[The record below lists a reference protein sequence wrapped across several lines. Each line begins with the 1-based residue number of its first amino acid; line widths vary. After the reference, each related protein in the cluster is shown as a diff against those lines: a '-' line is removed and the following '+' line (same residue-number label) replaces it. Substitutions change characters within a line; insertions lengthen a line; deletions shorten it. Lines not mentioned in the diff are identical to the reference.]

1 MSNVM
6 DMLVKSGYEAISIG
20 NDVLPCTLRK
30 DDELIGFLM
39 EDFSVKLLPEHEN
52 KRESLQKEIK
62 FSLDNQ
68 GLETVENE
76 YKLSQYQDV
85 ILTADYDFEEEK
97 PIYNIYYLYN
107 GEYILR
113 SSSYD
118 KQEATRDFASR
129 SGLVPSE
136 IPTPER
142 NTERIE
148 QFIKA
153 VKDRGFKLLENKK
166 EPFRAYDIT
175 DKDGNV
181 VGFIGKD
188 NLVTLTTDNEMTK
201 RIITETY
208 RNTNP
213 NRVMLPS
220 FFEKLKERLKEIG
233 MALKVVFNRG
243 GRHYAIQNEQ
253 HQEIATV
260 NENREVTYTSQAK
273 KEEIEKINR
282 MVDEIKRENLNQSK
296 EINSEKEE
304 TVKEYTKEISN
315 EQLVLTSDEMKN
327 LANTIL
333 ASPQLTEK
341 LLNVILSDKE
351 FAVQLNENLTKK
363 LSEYQKTEQVKGKK
377 EKTQETPV
385 KENPEYSKIREEFN
399 KECELLKTLNG
410 FNEEKYNS
418 VKNGIIDRFGT
429 IDSKEFE
436 SNLLS
441 GKYDKPK
448 TLDGKLKASQKMADR
463 QNARN
468 GQREQQKEKERA

>member
-1 MSNVM
+1 
-6 DMLVKSGYEAISIG
+6 
-20 NDVLPCTLRK
+20 
-30 DDELIGFLM
+30 
-39 EDFSVKLLPEHEN
+39 
-52 KRESLQKEIK
+52 
-62 FSLDNQ
+62 
-68 GLETVENE
+68 
-76 YKLSQYQDV
+76 
-85 ILTADYDFEEEK
+85 
-97 PIYNIYYLYN
+97 
-107 GEYILR
+107 
-113 SSSYD
+113 
-118 KQEATRDFASR
+118 
-129 SGLVPSE
+129 
-136 IPTPER
+136 
-142 NTERIE
+142 
-148 QFIKA
+148 
-153 VKDRGFKLLENKK
+153 
-166 EPFRAYDIT
+166 
-175 DKDGNV
+175 
-181 VGFIGKD
+181 
-188 NLVTLTTDNEMTK
+188 
-201 RIITETY
+201 
-208 RNTNP
+208 
-213 NRVMLPS
+213 MLPS

-315 EQLVLTSDEMKN
+315 EQPVLTSDEMKN

-363 LSEYQKTEQVKGKK
+363 LSEYQKTEKLKDSR
-377 EKTQETPV
+377 EKVQQNPV
-385 KENPEYSKIREEFN
+385 KENSEHSKIREEFN
-399 KECELLKTLNG
+399 KECDLLNTLNG